1 MKCFN
6 NHCIPNPCDESGLR
20 NPPLYDNVDLS
31 SKCNDGTYIEDQ
43 NDDGTPYSVCPEL
56 NTTEE
61 GVNAEMNGYYFEYN
75 NQKTTLGL
83 LDRLRSL
90 PGLKISGFD
99 ERNAEVYLRGQTS
112 VNFYKEVVFY
122 INGTRVGNYNSAYQA
137 VLPEN
142 IDSIKL
148 LKSASELNIYGS
160 DGRDGVVL
168 IKTKN

>member
-1 MKCFN
+1 MTKFIYI
-6 NHCIPNPCDESGLR
+6 IPFFLFLLSCEVNKSPSSSQ
-20 NPPLYDNVDLS
+20 NVS
-31 SKCNDGTYIEDQ
+31 QT
-43 NDDGTPYSVCPEL
+43 
-56 NTTEE
+56 
-61 GVNAEMNGYYFEYN
+61 
-75 NQKTTLGL
+75 QKTTLGL
-83 LDRLRSL
+83 LDRLRSI

-148 LKSASELNIYGS
+148 LKSASELSIYGS